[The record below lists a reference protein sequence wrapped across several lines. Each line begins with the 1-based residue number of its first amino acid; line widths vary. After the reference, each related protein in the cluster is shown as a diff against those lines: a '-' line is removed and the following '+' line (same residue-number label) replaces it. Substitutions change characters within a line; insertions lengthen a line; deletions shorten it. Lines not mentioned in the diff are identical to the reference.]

1 VAKESIE
8 VTPDA
13 SLGPQ
18 GLRVE
23 HREMDAPPRILGKN
37 IDSVRRQYEQNLAR
51 ISTNL
56 TIARREIDLL
66 GESREDLK
74 NVLNDLESALKTHT
88 HPELSSIEK
97 SLSHVTYTLSE
108 TQDQLKAL
116 GGEQENL
123 SRNTESQF
131 NEITR
136 LILARDQESKR
147 AEGNLFDQL
156 LNYHQENRR
165 AFEQLAHRLD
175 WFHRLRLWIRSLF
188 KAAKEKK

>member
-1 VAKESIE
+1 MAKESIE
-8 VTPDA
+8 VTADA

-23 HREMDAPPRILGKN
+23 HREMDTPPRILGKN

-74 NVLNDLESALKTHT
+74 DVLNDLESALKTHT
-88 HPELSSIEK
+88 HPELGTIEK
-97 SLSHVTYTLSE
+97 SLSHVIYTLSE

-116 GGEQENL
+116 KGEQENL

-136 LILARDQESKR
+136 LILASGQESKQ
-147 AEGNLFDQL
+147 AEGNLSNQL
-156 LNYHQENRR
+156 QAYQRENRL
-165 AFEQLAHRLD
+165 AFEQLGKITHRLD
-175 WFHRLRLWIRSLF
+175 WFHRFKLWIRSLF
-188 KAAKEKK
+188 